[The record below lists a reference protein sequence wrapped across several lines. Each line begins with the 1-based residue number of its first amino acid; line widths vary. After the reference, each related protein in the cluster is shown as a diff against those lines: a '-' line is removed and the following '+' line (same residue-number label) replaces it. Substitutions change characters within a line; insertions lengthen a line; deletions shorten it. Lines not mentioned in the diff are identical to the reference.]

1 MTSADVALTLALAC
15 PVASGWD
22 RPSTAGRGEYA
33 ENSSGRSDSYAAQR
47 DRLLDMCESTA
58 REVLVADDS
67 ADRSANLAPSQRQ
80 LLQAIYDLLR
90 DRGAWPTFRRI
101 DVRLDRN
108 MGIADTQAALASVPA
123 AYLQRP

>member
-1 MTSADVALTLALAC
+1 M
-15 PVASGWD
+15 
-22 RPSTAGRGEYA
+22 
-33 ENSSGRSDSYAAQR
+33 
-47 DRLLDMCESTA
+47 
-58 REVLVADDS
+58 ADDS